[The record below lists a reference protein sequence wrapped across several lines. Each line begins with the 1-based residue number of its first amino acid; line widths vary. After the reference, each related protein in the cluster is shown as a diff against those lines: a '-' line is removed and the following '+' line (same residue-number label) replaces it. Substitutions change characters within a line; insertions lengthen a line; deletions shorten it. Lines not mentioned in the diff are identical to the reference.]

1 MKLIYLKY
9 LFVFIALF
17 ACNYS
22 FGFAADVD
30 SLNTSKELTKRIR
43 KADRYFD
50 AGPLYYEKA
59 LELYLTIYQDF
70 EKSNVPSFK
79 LGVYYTKTSGNHKIA
94 LNHLYEAKDKG
105 YSSPEIYYYLGV
117 AFQQSNLIDSALL
130 CFNRYDGLVNEN
142 ILPVDKKK
150 KECLSAKELT
160 SNPTRIIISKLD
172 SNINSNNEDYAIFLT
187 SDKEKLYYTSRRPSG
202 KGGNLAE
209 FDGLYYEDT
218 YMSSKENYNWTPST
232 RLPSRINKKTNDA
245 IIGLSMDGETMLVYR
260 DINGGD
266 VLISNLHK
274 NEWGKPKAIKGI
286 NTQYHESSA
295 CFSSDQNS
303 IYFISNRPGGY
314 GGKDIYVSKKQ
325 DDGIW
330 SEPKNLG
337 DVVNSKYDETT
348 VFVNPIKDEIYFS
361 SKGHN
366 SMGGYD
372 VFNAKINDKGE
383 PINLNNMGYPI
394 NSIGDDISYTTS
406 LDNKKAYYAS
416 QGEEMNDKDIYEIT
430 FLGTKIIGFLSNN
443 DDLLSIENSSI
454 LAKIKEPKISVPESD
469 EFLISLKSDNK
480 YDSTITSDNYMLYS
494 ENEAIEEDTLGEEVS
509 GIEGDTGI
517 EKSIGINV
525 DTVDEEEPK
534 ISVPE
539 SDEFL
544 ISLKSDNKYDSTITS
559 DNYMLYSEN
568 EAIEEDTLD
577 EEVSGIEGETGIEED
592 IEIEKDNELTRLEVG
607 NKVVLNNVFFDN
619 DKSTL
624 KKKSIIELEKIGDF
638 LEKNKHLEVEISGH
652 TDSNGSDQYNI
663 GLSDRRAQAVV
674 DYLLAYGISSKRM
687 TYKGY
692 GETAPIDTN
701 VTPDG
706 RAMNRRTEFK
716 ITGIEFKNN
725 R

>member
-494 ENEAIEEDTLGEEVS
+494 ENEAIEEDTL
-509 GIEGDTGI
+509 
-517 EKSIGINV
+517 
-525 DTVDEEEPK
+525 
-534 ISVPE
+534 
-539 SDEFL
+539 
-544 ISLKSDNKYDSTITS
+544 
-559 DNYMLYSEN
+559 
-568 EAIEEDTLD
+568 D

>member
-1 MKLIYLKY
+1 MKLKYPKY
-9 LFVFIALF
+9 LFIVIALI
-17 ACNYS
+17 ASNYS
-22 FGFAADVD
+22 FGLNADID

-50 AGPLYYEKA
+50 AGPLYYKKA
-59 LELYLTIYQDF
+59 LEQYLIIYQDF
-70 EKSNVPSFK
+70 EKSNIPSYK
-79 LGVYYTKTSGNHKIA
+79 LGVYYANTSGNHKMA
-94 LNHLYEAKDKG
+94 LSHLYEAKDKG
-105 YSSPEIYYYLGV
+105 YDSPEIHYYFGV
-117 AFQQSNLIDSALL
+117 AFQKSNLLDSALL
-130 CFNRYDGLVNEN
+130 YFNRYDDLVNEN
-142 ILPVDKKK
+142 ILPVHKKQ
-150 KECLSAKELT
+150 KECLSAKELAM
-160 SNPTRIIISKLD
+160 NPTRIIINKLD
-172 SNINSNNEDYAIFLT
+172 SNINSDNEDYAIFLNK
-187 SDKEKLYYTSRRPSG
+187 DKDKLYFTSRRPSN
-202 KGGNLAE
+202 KGGGLAE
-209 FDGLYYEDT
+209 FDGLHYEDT
-218 YMSSKENYNWTPST
+218 YVSSKENYNWTLST
-232 RLPSRINKKTNDA
+232 PLPNRINKKTNDA
-245 IIGLSMDGETMLVYR
+245 IIGLSIDGQNMLVYR

-266 VLISNLHK
+266 VLISNLNNTK
-274 NEWGKPKAIKGI
+274 WGKPKAIKEI

-330 SEPKNLG
+330 SEPENLG

-372 VFNAKINDKGE
+372 VFKSNINDKGE

-394 NSIGDDISYTTS
+394 NSVGDDISYTTS

-430 FLGTKIIGFLSNN
+430 FLGTKIVGFLSNN
-443 DDLLSIENSSI
+443 DDLLSKQNSSI
-454 LAKIKEPKISVPESD
+454 LAKIKEPKISVPEAD
-469 EFLISLKSDNK
+469 KFLIPLKSENE
-480 YDSTITSDNYMLYS
+480 YDSTITAENYVLYS
-494 ENEAIEEDTLGEEVS
+494 ENETVEGDTINEEGYEIEEYTAIEEETK
-509 GIEGDTGI
+509 T
-517 EKSIGINV
+517 EK
-525 DTVDEEEPK
+525 
-534 ISVPE
+534 
-539 SDEFL
+539 
-544 ISLKSDNKYDSTITS
+544 
-559 DNYMLYSEN
+559 
-568 EAIEEDTLD
+568 
-577 EEVSGIEGETGIEED
+577 D
-592 IEIEKDNELTRLEVG
+592 IEIEENTVNEVETKIEKDTINEEGSEIEKEIELNPLEVG

-624 KKKSIIELEKIGDF
+624 KNKSIIELEKIGNF
-638 LEKNKHLEVEISGH
+638 LDKNKHLEVEISGH

-674 DYLLAYGISSKRM
+674 DYLLTYGISSKRM